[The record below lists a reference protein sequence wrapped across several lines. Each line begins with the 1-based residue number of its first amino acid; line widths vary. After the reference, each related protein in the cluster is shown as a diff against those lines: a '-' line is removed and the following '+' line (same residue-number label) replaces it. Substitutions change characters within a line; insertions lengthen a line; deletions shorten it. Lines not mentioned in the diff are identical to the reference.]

1 MLENRPVSR
10 WRKGIRVEV
19 AHSGEMSVSDFVSC
33 YGEVYRAAKARSP
46 EIGVG
51 FHSVS
56 STHPDEWASLDEKL
70 AACRSSGRDPD
81 FLSITID
88 PSVEGVHMAADD
100 SSYGSIKNY
109 GASQIERVT
118 RVLER
123 APGVSGGGRKAT
135 EIYVTEWNT
144 LSGRTSIESSAF
156 FRAALIASELIAC
169 GENVSAAAYWLNSKS
184 KEMLTGRV
192 DSGVLALFFCGLVK
206 RPPYH
211 VLYLTDKLG
220 RLAAHRSER
229 LVVTSVGPC
238 EYAALIM
245 NPCWFDPLYSVEE
258 AYVAME
264 RIRVEARITGV
275 PKGLYR
281 FKSFVFEKKHS
292 VAFDRLSRVGLM
304 SLSDHDMTLYLEHAI
319 LPEFNVFDD
328 EIDSSCTLASELGYN
343 GVALYLF
350 KKIG

>member
-1 MLENRPVSR
+1 
-10 WRKGIRVEV
+10 
-19 AHSGEMSVSDFVSC
+19 MSVSDFVPC
-33 YGEVYRAAKARSP
+33 YCEIYRAAKARSP

-56 STHPDEWASLDEKL
+56 SSDPDEWASLDEKL
-70 AACRSSGRDPD
+70 AACVMSGCAPD

-88 PSVEGVHMAADD
+88 PSVECPHMVNDE
-100 SSYGSIKNY
+100 SSFGSIKNY
-109 GASQIERVT
+109 GASQIERVK
-118 RVLER
+118 RVLEKVHG
-123 APGVSGGGRKAT
+123 ASGSRPPKAA
-135 EIYVTEWNT
+135 EIYITEWNT

-184 KEMLTGRV
+184 KETLTGRV
-192 DSGVLALFFCGLVK
+192 DSRVLALFFRGLVK

-211 VLYLTDKLG
+211 VLYLIDRLG
-220 RLAAHRSER
+220 RLAAYKSER
-229 LVVTSVGPC
+229 LVVTSVGQC
-238 EYAALIM
+238 EYAVLIM
-245 NPCWFDPLYSVEE
+245 NPCYFDPLYSVEE

-264 RIRVEARITGV
+264 IIRIEARITGL

-292 VAFDRLSRVGLM
+292 NAFDRLSRVGLM
-304 SLSDHDMTLYLEHAI
+304 SLSDRDMTIYLENAI

-328 EIDSSCTLASELGYN
+328 EVDSACTLASELDYN